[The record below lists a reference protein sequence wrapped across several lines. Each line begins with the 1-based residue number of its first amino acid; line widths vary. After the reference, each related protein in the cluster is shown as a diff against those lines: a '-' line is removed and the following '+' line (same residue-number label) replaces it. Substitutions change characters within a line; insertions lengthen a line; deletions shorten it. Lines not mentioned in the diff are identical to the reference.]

1 MALCKSTMAM
11 MILKKVVANAAE
23 IISTLDD
30 IQLKVCNAPRCLR
43 SLMVNAKQVE
53 LGFPNQNLQVKYF
66 FLSFISVVWVLFI
79 VLVPW
84 FYMHGALSCIMS
96 VSVKNAGEIPWLI
109 WAAWC

>member
-1 MALCKSTMAM
+1 MVM
-11 MILKKVVANAAE
+11 MILKKVVAKAAE

-30 IQLKVCNAPRCLR
+30 IQLKVRNAPRCLR
-43 SLMVNAKQVE
+43 SLMVNAKQEE
-53 LGFPNQNLQVKYF
+53 LGFPAQNLQVKSNISS
-66 FLSFISVVWVLFI
+66 LISVVWVLFF

-84 FYMHGALSCIMS
+84 FSVHGALSCIMS

>member
-30 IQLKVCNAPRCLR
+30 IQPKVSNAPRCLR

-53 LGFPNQNLQVKYF
+53 LGFPAQNLQVKSIF
-66 FLSFISVVWVLFI
+66 FCLSFLLFGFCLLFWCPGFTCTGHC
-79 VLVPW
+79 LV
-84 FYMHGALSCIMS
+84 
-96 VSVKNAGEIPWLI
+96 
-109 WAAWC
+109 

>member
-53 LGFPNQNLQVKYF
+53 LGFPDQNLQVKSIF
-66 FLSFISVVWVLFI
+66 FVFDFFCLGFVYCF
-79 VLVPW
+79 
-84 FYMHGALSCIMS
+84 GAL
-96 VSVKNAGEIPWLI
+96 VLH
-109 WAAWC
+109 AWGTVLYNVCKCEECR

>member
-1 MALCKSTMAM
+1 MALCKSTMVM

-53 LGFPNQNLQVKYF
+53 LGFPAQNLQVKSF
-66 FLSFISVVWVLFI
+66 FLSLISVVWVLFI

-109 WAAWC
+109 WAASC

>member
-30 IQLKVCNAPRCLR
+30 IQLKVINAPRNLR

-53 LGFPNQNLQVKYF
+53 LGLLIKFSKSNQF
-66 FLSFISVVWVLFI
+66 FCL
-79 VLVPW
+79 
-84 FYMHGALSCIMS
+84 
-96 VSVKNAGEIPWLI
+96 
-109 WAAWC
+109 